1 MIGLK
6 NMKIFLDTNI
16 LFDVLTKREPF
27 YYDSLKIWTL
37 AKEDITEAY
46 ISAISV
52 TNLYYI
58 IKKIKGQKIA
68 ENFVDELIND
78 FEIVP
83 LTKDILHQARTIKG
97 KDYEDLIQ
105 YFSAIHLGCELLL
118 TRNKKD
124 FPKEGIIILSPS
136 KFLKDIENSIQ

>member
-1 MIGLK
+1 
-6 NMKIFLDTNI
+6 MKIFLDTNI

-27 YYDSLKIWTL
+27 YFHSLKIWTL
-37 AKEDITEAY
+37 VKENITEGY

-58 IKKIKGQKIA
+58 IKKMKGQKIA
-68 ENFVDELIND
+68 EGFVDELIND

-83 LTKDILHQARTIKG
+83 LTKEILHQARTIHG

-105 YFSAIHLGCELLL
+105 YFSAIHLGCELLI

-124 FPKEGIIILSPS
+124 FPKTGVMVLSPS
-136 KFLKDIENSIQ
+136 KFLKNLENSTS

>member
-1 MIGLK
+1 
-6 NMKIFLDTNI
+6 MKIFLDTNI

-27 YYDSLKIWTL
+27 YFDSLKIWTL
-37 AKEDITEAY
+37 VKEDFTRGY
-46 ISAISV
+46 ISAISI

-58 IKKIKGQKIA
+58 IKKLKGQKIA
-68 ENFVDELIND
+68 EDFVDELMND

-83 LTKDILHQARTIKG
+83 LTKEILHQARTIHG

-124 FPKEGIIILSPS
+124 FPKAAYISLIAII
-136 KFLKDIENSIQ
+136 SI